1 MMYYGGNDYRDYLA
15 HYGVEGMKW
24 GIRRY
29 QPYSYTGGRKGGKT
43 GKEIGIAG
51 KLGRAAKSV
60 GEAAKSAADL
70 ISTRFQ
76 TANENRKIK
85 VAERAEQRAAKKEA
99 IEKAERERILN
110 SGDPDLLYKNR
121 NKFTTSELGEAVT
134 RMEKISKLKT
144 AKAEEQ
150 LASVER
156 GKKAIAAIADVTK
169 SVSSIYKEVSDLNE
183 RSEKKAKE
191 KKEAARKKKVDET
204 IRSGDVNKK
213 IAAIDRGDLSPQEA
227 KDALEVQQK
236 KTALEKIRDSK
247 NDSNNSKNESKSK
260 ESSKPSEKTES
271 KQSREETSKSESKE
285 SGITLPGDDRYDDR
299 YDWIND
305 KKRWRFQ

>member
-1 MMYYGGNDYRDYLA
+1 MNYYGGNDYRDYLA
-15 HYGVEGMKW
+15 HYGVVGMKW

-51 KLGRAAKSV
+51 KLGRTAKAAGSYVVKS
-60 GEAAKSAADL
+60 AKSAGAS
-70 ISTRFQ
+70 IK
-76 TANENRKIK
+76 TAMAESKKKSAEKKAANAE
-85 VAERAEQRAAKKEA
+85 AERM
-99 IEKAERERILN
+99 RILN

-121 NKFTTSELGEAVT
+121 NKFSTSELGEAVT

-183 RSEKKAKE
+183 RSDKKAKE
-191 KKEAARKKKVDET
+191 KKEAARQKRVNEI

-247 NDSNNSKNESKSK
+247 NDQNNSKNESKSK
-260 ESSKPSEKTES
+260 ESDKPSEKTES
-271 KQSREETSKSESKE
+271 KQSKEETSKSQSKE
-285 SGITLPGDDRYDDR
+285 TGTVLPGDDR